1 MANIEKE
8 GRERTRNKGE
18 AVGKEVRGEKKKPW
32 NESQSALTGLEKLS
46 GF

>member
-18 AVGKEVRGEKKKPW
+18 AVGKEVRGEKK
-32 NESQSALTGLEKLS
+32 NHGMNHRAL
-46 GF
+46 